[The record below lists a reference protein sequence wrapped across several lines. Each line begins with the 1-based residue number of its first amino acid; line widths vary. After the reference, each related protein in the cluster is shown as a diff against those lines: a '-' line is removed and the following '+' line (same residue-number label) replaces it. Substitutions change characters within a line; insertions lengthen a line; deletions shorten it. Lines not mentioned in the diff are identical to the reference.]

1 MPFDI
6 LSATTEGLIYRST
19 VHNCIEHNLLVQLL
33 LFDSTLLVVPATLES
48 RVLEEGTLSHLK
60 SFLES
65 AVPPIRLFL
74 LIIIMP
80 LKRWVAEEN
89 YFTALLRNEARN
101 ELLMSGP

>member
-1 MPFDI
+1 MGVGGVGGGP
-6 LSATTEGLIYRST
+6 
-19 VHNCIEHNLLVQLL
+19 
-33 LFDSTLLVVPATLES
+33 
-48 RVLEEGTLSHLK
+48 TLSHLK

-89 YFTALLRNEARN
+89 YFTALLRNEAKN